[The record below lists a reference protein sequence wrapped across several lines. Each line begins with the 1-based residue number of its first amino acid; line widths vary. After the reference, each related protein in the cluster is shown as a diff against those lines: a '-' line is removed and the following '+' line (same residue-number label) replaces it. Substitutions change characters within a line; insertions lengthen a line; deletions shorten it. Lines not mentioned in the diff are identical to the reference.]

1 MGKPQPAYRSDMA
14 VATVLAHEFTY
25 SHPCVHHA
33 ASMPVPSVTSRG
45 GAISTIEILIS
56 SQESSFFF
64 FQQLVSL
71 DVDK

>member
-25 SHPCVHHA
+25 SHPCVYHA
-33 ASMPVPSVTSRG
+33 ASMPVLSVTSRG